1 MRERV
6 FGIETEYALIY
17 HRGRGERTRPS
28 NLAIYPRFEAA
39 LRHRVR
45 SLPSA
50 FSPLR
55 AKGGCFLENGGS
67 FHYEAT
73 PEHYEHGLLELASP
87 ECRDP
92 YVLLDY
98 ERAKDELVEALASEV
113 TGELHRAGY
122 TGEVRIGKNNVDSAG
137 HTFGSHESYWV
148 DDPLSVGRRLAFL
161 PLWLGLWILS
171 LPVVT
176 WVIGAQ
182 ILVLIGLT
190 LGGLAAL
197 GTTLVLAVA
206 RPSAARRLLSWLE
219 RRLATVESLG
229 GLTRNIHRLV
239 APLYPVLAL
248 HSRLYGRFHF
258 RALRRALTAHL
269 VTRSVYTGAGAVAF
283 DGGPL
288 FRIAQRPPF
297 LRAVARIFPAGEE
310 RPIYEMRDLFFR
322 PWSAFQR
329 RRRLHLMI
337 GDANLCEWSLALRIG
352 ATSLVLEAIESGV
365 EIDWPELRDPLA
377 ALRKLCCDSRLRE
390 SLELADG
397 GHATGLQ
404 LQRRYLE
411 GVRRA
416 LAESPVPLPIWKARV
431 LRDWEETLT
440 LLERDPEALADRVDW
455 IAKRRLVEAEVP
467 DLRDRAALE
476 QRGAAVTGS
485 GTTPSAADRHLRS
498 VAYRVWRTDLRYH
511 ELGPRGGFRRLER
524 AGAVRR
530 LSTPER
536 VERAYTEPPV
546 DTRAW
551 ARGQA
556 IKWAHARAI
565 SGGVAWHRVRVGKLG
580 WRWLRD
586 PLDPHGS

>member
-17 HRGRGERTRPS
+17 HPGRGERTRPS

-87 ECRDP
+87 
-92 YVLLDY
+92 LLEY
-98 ERAKDELVEALASEV
+98 ERAKDELVEDLASEV
-113 TGELHRAGY
+113 TAELRRAGY
-122 TGEVRIGKNNVDSAG
+122 RGEVRIGKNNVDSAG

-148 DDPLSVGRRLAFL
+148 EDRMSVGRRLAFL
-161 PLWLGLWILS
+161 PLWLGLWLLS
-171 LPVVT
+171 LPVVA

-182 ILVLIGLT
+182 IAVLIGLVA
-190 LGGLAAL
+190 GGLAVM
-197 GTTLVLAVA
+197 GTTVVLAIA

-219 RRLATVESLG
+219 RRVARVESLG
-229 GLTRNIHRLV
+229 GLTRNVHRLV
-239 APLYPVLAL
+239 APLYPVLGL
-248 HSRLYGRFHF
+248 HSRLYGQFHF
-258 RALRRALTAHL
+258 RAIRRALTAHL
-269 VTRSVYTGAGAVAF
+269 VTRSVYTGAGAVVF

-322 PWSAFQR
+322 PWSAFQS

-337 GDANLCEWSLALRIG
+337 GDANLCEWALALRVG
-352 ATSLVLEAIESGV
+352 STALVLEAIESGAD
-365 EIDWPELRDPLA
+365 IDWPELRDPLA
-377 ALRKLCCDSRLRE
+377 ALRALCCDSRLRE
-390 SLELADG
+390 ELELADG
-397 GHATGLQ
+397 GHATALALQ
-404 LQRRYLE
+404 HRYLE

-416 LAESPVPLPIWKARV
+416 LAEQPPPLPIWKARI
-431 LRDWEETLT
+431 LRDWEETLQ
-440 LLERDPEALADRVDW
+440 LLEQEPEMLADRVDW
-455 IAKRRLVEAEVP
+455 IAKRRLIQAEVP
-467 DLRDRAALE
+467 DLRDQAALE
-476 QRGAAVTGS
+476 QRGAAVIGNGAAAS
-485 GTTPSAADRHLRS
+485 PADRRLRD
-498 VAYRVWRTDLRYH
+498 VAYRAWRTDLRYH
-511 ELGPRGGFRRLER
+511 ELGPRGGYRRLER
-524 AGAVRR
+524 ADRVRR
-530 LSTPER
+530 LSAPQR
-536 VERAYTEPPV
+536 VEHARTEPPA

-551 ARGQA
+551 GRGQA
-556 IKWAHARAI
+556 IKWAYARAI
-565 SGGVAWHRVRVGKLG
+565 SGGVAWHRVRVGKLD
-580 WRWLRD
+580 WRWFRD
-586 PLDPHGS
+586 PLDPRGR